1 MLLFGES
8 QNNYSSIKDQKVAFS
23 KMPNSISREEYVKP
37 ALLKTYKLWVM
48 LLAIAAI
55 SLGSMCFLASND
67 RPDIKVP
74 EAEACQGLLSNITQP
89 QKVNKVW
96 SLRHVKLMQSCRW
109 KFNATALAQ
118 YRAKLGRCC
127 NASAWLAVT
136 KDNAPLGSQLVYNWY
151 PSKSLKVSSSLL
163 EILPE
168 KSPFRDPLYKTCAVV
183 GNGGILRNSSCGS
196 EIDGHQ
202 FVIRFN
208 LPSVDFPEDVGRK
221 SSIVTVNPSI
231 LLQRF
236 RGLNGRRLP
245 FVEAAAS
252 YGKTWFLIPAFS
264 YPSTTEASYRALY
277 ALQDSAS
284 QSHVFF
290 FHPRYLTA
298 LGKYWHDR
306 GFHTHRLSS
315 GFMLVNTALELCE
328 HITLYGFWPFSLHP
342 DGHSLPHHY
351 YDNVLPNNGIHIMP
365 KEFAYYVDM
374 HFHGVLQLHLGRC

>member
-1 MLLFGES
+1 
-8 QNNYSSIKDQKVAFS
+8 
-23 KMPNSISREEYVKP
+23 MPNSISREEHVKP
-37 ALLKTYKLWVM
+37 RLLKMHKLWVM
-48 LLAIAAI
+48 LLTVAAV
-55 SLGSMCFLASND
+55 SLVSVCFLVLND

-74 EAEACQGLLSNITQP
+74 EAEACQRLLSNVTQP
-89 QKVNKVW
+89 QKVNEVW
-96 SLRHVKLMQSCRW
+96 SLRHVKLMQNCCW
-109 KFNATALAQ
+109 NFNATALAQ
-118 YRAKLGRCC
+118 YRAELGHCC

-136 KDNAPLGSQLVYNWY
+136 QENTPLGSEIVYDGY
-151 PSKSLKVSSSLL
+151 RSKSLKVSSGLL

-196 EIDGHQ
+196 KIDGHQ

-231 LLQRF
+231 LQKRF

-245 FVEAAAS
+245 FVKAAAS

-264 YPSTTEASYRALY
+264 YPGNSEASYRALY

-284 QSHVFF
+284 QSQVFF
-290 FHPRYLTA
+290 FHPQYLSA
-298 LGKYWHDR
+298 LSKYWHDH

-315 GFMLVNTALELCE
+315 GFMLVNAALELCQ
-328 HITLYGFWPFSLHP
+328 HITLYGFWPFTLHP

-351 YDNVLPNNGIHIMP
+351 YDNVLPIRGIHTMP
-365 KEFAYYVDM
+365 KEFTYYVDL
-374 HFHGVLQLHLGRC
+374 HFHGVLRLHLGQC